1 MSLGIHGVVL
11 AAGASRR
18 AGGPKALAIHRG
30 RTFVEHAVTTLEAGG
45 CARVAVVLAAP
56 HGARVERVLPR
67 AEVIWNPE
75 PERGQLSSLRCALRA
90 TEARAVVVSLV
101 DHPRVSPRTVRALLD
116 VHRATGAWV
125 VRPRFAG
132 RRGHPLLLDRVL
144 FERICAE
151 PGSDGLRGILRSL
164 PARHE
169 HAVDVPDPA
178 IHDDVDTQ
186 GQVAAIGATLA
197 TA

>member
-45 CARVAVVLAAP
+45 CARVAVVLADP
-56 HGARVERVLPR
+56 HGARVASVLPR

-90 TEARAVVVSLV
+90 IEGRAVVMSLV

-116 VHRATGAWV
+116 VHRATDAWV
-125 VRPRFAG
+125 VRPRFGG
-132 RRGHPLLLDRVL
+132 RRGHPLLLDRAL
-144 FERICAE
+144 FERVCFE
-151 PGSDGLRGILRSL
+151 SDEDGLRGILRSV
-164 PARHE
+164 PARLQRV
-169 HAVDVPDPA
+169 VDVPDPA
-178 IHDDVDTQ
+178 IHDDVDTR